1 MSAPASVI
9 ALVDRFHADLAHYR
23 APQYKETEARQEFID
38 PLFKALG
45 WDIGNERGAA
55 AAFREVQLEYSMK
68 IGASTKA
75 PDYLFRFTSGP
86 KFFVEAKKPSVN
98 LRESFDPAF
107 QLRRYAWTAKL
118 PLSVLTDFDEW
129 AIYDTRV
136 EPSRDDA
143 PSVARYLY
151 LPYTQYVEQWDTIAN
166 LFSRESV
173 LAGSLERFAQE
184 QKAPRGALPV
194 DRALLADIDNWRGL
208 LAKNIFLWDQTLSVR
223 DLNYAVQMT
232 LDRIIFLRMCEDRGI
247 EPYGKLEEL
256 IKGGDVYTRL
266 RNLFRAADDR
276 YNSGLFHFTHE
287 KVREGHDTLTPTLH
301 IDDEPLQKIIRG
313 LYYPYSPYEF
323 SVMPVEVL
331 GNVYEQF
338 LGSVITIGAERTVE
352 VEQKPEVRKAGGVY
366 YTPQYIV
373 DYIVTHT
380 VGTLVKDKTPTQVEQ
395 MRVLD
400 PACGSGSF
408 LIGAFQ
414 FLIDWHLAQY
424 VADGPQ
430 KYKKQIYQLPDGAYR
445 LTPTERKR
453 ILLNNIYGVD
463 LDAQAVEVTKLS
475 LCLKMLEGETSQTIA
490 HQQSFLQQRVLP
502 DLSANIKCGN
512 ALIGPDFYATPGAA
526 DLGADDLYR
535 INAFDWQT
543 EFPAAMR
550 AGGFDA
556 VIGNPPYVD
565 VKILG
570 GHVKQ
575 LLSQRYKTAT
585 RRFDLYI
592 PFVEKAFEILQSNG
606 LLSYI
611 MPSMFIRRDYGR
623 DLRGFIAKNGSM
635 ETIVDFGTNQVFGNA
650 MNYVA
655 VFIIRKSNQIVN
667 TSVIKYERDDIKATE
682 IFLPLTG
689 GELTGVKKFSL
700 SGQHFCTS
708 DEWYLTEQNEA
719 QISQRLSREFPA
731 LETML
736 VHASEGIHSGK
747 DEVFFV
753 STERVESLGLES
765 PPVFPLAK
773 GKDIHRYQTIHPQ
786 ILKHRVIY
794 PYHLSSGDVIGGE
807 ELQELA
813 PNTWSYLESSRPL
826 LGGRPYFE
834 RSSKVWYELWCQRVP
849 QLYTSPKIVGPEI
862 ANRGEFTLCKDQLFV
877 NNKIK
882 VVIPRHDIG
891 ESLEYLLGVLNSL
904 LLVYIHRLIAP
915 PKGSGFFEV
924 KTGIMGKLPIRRINF
939 TDPADKSRHD
949 QIVHLVEKMLE
960 LNKNLPTAQNAHDK
974 TFIQR
979 QITATDAQID
989 TLVYALYGLSAAEIA
1004 IVEATTKR

>member
-151 LPYTQYVEQWDTIAN
+151 LPYTQYVEQWDSIAN

-232 LDRIIFLRMCEDRGI
+232 LDRIIFLRICEDRGI

-266 RNLFRAADDR
+266 QNLFRAADDR

-338 LGSVITIGAERTVE
+338 LGSVITIGAERTIE

-380 VGTLVKDKTPTQVEQ
+380 VGTLVKDKMPTQVEQ

-556 VIGNPPYVD
+556 VIGNPPYVFGRDWKALDIPDKMKQYLGNRYTSSPYQLDMFSIFMEKVHELCKLSGCIGQIVPNVWLTNMYSSTTRSFILNHSSELRITVPPPGVFAGITVDTIVYTLQKSAQAGDHFDIYSLQVTQAELVALYD
-565 VKILG
+565 VADYRDGTHPISTTLNTKSTLLVNRIKAEHPELRTVANITRGVHPYRVGGYGQSAYTTGPQIQRDVEERPYHNKEQLPGYRGFVYGKNLRRFSSPHTTDYVSYGHWLAEPRKPEFFQGSRVYSRKILG
-570 GHVKQ
+570 DRLVVTVEETDTVADQ
-575 LLSQRYKTAT
+575 QV
-585 RRFDLYI
+585 YI
-592 PFVEKAFEILQSNG
+592 TLPKVPVPSAAYLAGILGSRLMSFYIRNYYDETNDAFPQIKVGQLQS
-606 LLSYI
+606 
-611 MPSMFIRRDYGR
+611 
-623 DLRGFIAKNGSM
+623 
-635 ETIVDFGTNQVFGNA
+635 
-650 MNYVA
+650 
-655 VFIIRKSNQIVN
+655 
-667 TSVIKYERDDIKATE
+667 
-682 IFLPLTG
+682 
-689 GELTGVKKFSL
+689 
-700 SGQHFCTS
+700 
-708 DEWYLTEQNEA
+708 
-719 QISQRLSREFPA
+719 
-731 LETML
+731 
-736 VHASEGIHSGK
+736 
-747 DEVFFV
+747 
-753 STERVESLGLES
+753 
-765 PPVFPLAK
+765 
-773 GKDIHRYQTIHPQ
+773 
-786 ILKHRVIY
+786 
-794 PYHLSSGDVIGGE
+794 
-807 ELQELA
+807 
-813 PNTWSYLESSRPL
+813 
-826 LGGRPYFE
+826 
-834 RSSKVWYELWCQRVP
+834 
-849 QLYTSPKIVGPEI
+849 
-862 ANRGEFTLCKDQLFV
+862 
-877 NNKIK
+877 
-882 VVIPRHDIG
+882 
-891 ESLEYLLGVLNSL
+891 
-904 LLVYIHRLIAP
+904 
-915 PKGSGFFEV
+915 
-924 KTGIMGKLPIRRINF
+924 LPIPDPTTQVGLHNQMADLVGRII
-939 TDPADKSRHD
+939 D
-949 QIVHLVEKMLE
+949 

-974 TFIQR
+974 TSIQR
-979 QITATDAQID
+979 HITATDAQID

-1004 IVEATTKR
+1004 IVEAATKR